1 MPTVVRSR
9 EVQASPA
16 EVWELVSDPAQ
27 LPRWWPRV
35 ERVEEATP
43 TAWTKV
49 MRSPRGRTIRADF
62 TRTAAERPR
71 RLAWR
76 QEVEESPFE
85 RVFAE
90 IATEISIEG
99 AADGGSRVEL
109 TAIHRLRGRSRF
121 GGFTAW
127 RRPRSCRPAR
137 TRRWPGCCRYA
148 TERASRSCRSGAVR
162 AWSAALTPSG
172 AASTPRS
179 RSTWRAWTGSRRTPA
194 R

>member
-1 MPTVVRSR
+1 MPTVARSR
-9 EVQASPA
+9 EVRASA
-16 EVWELVSDPAQ
+16 GEVWELVSDPAQ

-71 RLAWR
+71 RLVWR

-90 IATEISIEG
+90 ILTEISIEPE
-99 AADGGSRVEL
+99 DGSASRVEL
-109 TAIHRLRGRSRF
+109 KATHRLRGRSRF
-121 GGFTAW
+121 GGFMA
-127 RRPRSCRPAR
+127 RRAAR
-137 TRRWPGCCRYA
+137 RQLD
-148 TERASRSCRSGAVR
+148 
-162 AWSAALTPSG
+162 AALDGLDRALAG
-172 AASTPRS
+172 AA
-179 RSTWRAWTGSRRTPA
+179 
-194 R
+194 